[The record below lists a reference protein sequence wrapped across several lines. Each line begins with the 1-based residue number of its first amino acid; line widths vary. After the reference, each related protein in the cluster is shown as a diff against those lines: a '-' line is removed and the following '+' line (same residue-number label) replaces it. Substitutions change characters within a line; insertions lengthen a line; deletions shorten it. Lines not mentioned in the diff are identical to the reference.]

1 MQRSI
6 ISGRMTSRERFLEV
20 MRFGH
25 PDRVP
30 YFEEGL
36 RDEVIHVWQGQGL
49 SGKRELERAF
59 PSDVREKME
68 LDLDPRPELKRWPTT
83 EKDLDVFRRHL
94 NPNDPQRFPEQW
106 KTRVRNW
113 QHREHVLNRGHGLP

>member
-1 MQRSI
+1 
-6 ISGRMTSRERFLEV
+6 MTSRERFLEV
-20 MRFGH
+20 MRFGY

-30 YFEEGL
+30 YFEEGI

-83 EKDLDVFRRHL
+83 EKDLDIHL
-94 NPNDPQRFPEQW
+94 FFCSRFLMPS
-106 KTRVRNW
+106 
-113 QHREHVLNRGHGLP
+113 